1 MDAFRQF
8 THIDPEK
15 TEHLRTVALA
25 YINQSAHDIKKKL
38 QKVERLGEKQFRD
51 LIEIA
56 EKVYNNRDT
65 VEDKQIKAEKRQN

>member
-15 TEHLRTVALA
+15 TEHLRMVALA
-25 YINQSAHDIKKKL
+25 YINQSAHDIKKL
-38 QKVERLGEKQFRD
+38 QKVERLGKKQFRD

-65 VEDKQIKAEKRQN
+65 IEDKQIKAEKRQN